1 MSDKLSEKAEK
12 LRLDR
17 IKRHI
22 FLCSDQSKPKCCSM
36 EEGLESWNFLK
47 SRLDELNL
55 SGEGGIYRTKANCL
69 RLCAKG
75 PIAVVYPDGIWYHS
89 CTPQVLEEIIQEH
102 LIKGNPVEK
111 YRISLEMNN
120 NNNDANDN
128 LEETVSILS
137 EQFDIRE
144 RGFISGIINTDKNLA
159 MNELNNILADKIKDL
174 ILNNFEKLS
183 NIFYRIDIDSEKVN
197 NIFSSF
203 KPADIPLELARLII
217 ERQIEKVK
225 TRNLYRSINPNFDV

>member
-1 MSDKLSEKAEK
+1 MSDKLLEKAEK

-89 CTPQVLEEIIQEH
+89 CTPQALEEIIQEH
-102 LIKGNPVEK
+102 LINGNPVEK

-120 NNNDANDN
+120 NNDNNIN

-159 MNELNNILADKIKDL
+159 MDELNNILADKIKDL

-225 TRNLYRSINPNFDV
+225 TRNLYRSANPNFDI